1 MSEEMSELELEGMG
15 PGSENDGPLTPEE
28 LEKNLNTEG

>member
-1 MSEEMSELELEGMG
+1 MSEQMDELELAGMG
-15 PGSENDGPLTPEE
+15 PGSEDDGPLTPEE